1 MEGVEYVL
9 GALFLLQGRKMK
21 HYHAIITTSN
31 TVEFLIAAED
41 VESARAVAVQ
51 LKHDKPVDAAVIR
64 LREDSDDNIRIAEV
78 DDTVWEEE
86 KTKREVT

>member
-1 MEGVEYVL
+1 
-9 GALFLLQGRKMK
+9 MK

-31 TVEFLIAAED
+31 TIEFLIAAED
-41 VESARAVAVQ
+41 VEAAREAAVQ

-64 LREDSDDNIRIAEV
+64 LHENSDDNVRVAEV

>member
-1 MEGVEYVL
+1 
-9 GALFLLQGRKMK
+9 MK